1 MATQDSL
8 SMHKLALEPLE
19 LIQMIQLSHCPPSDR
34 VSLHR
39 KSYPCVGVLLVPHY
53 LGVLCDELSGAEGH
67 ARAEVKI

>member
-19 LIQMIQLSHCPPSDR
+19 PIQMIQLSHCPPSDR

-67 ARAEVKI
+67 ARAEVQI